1 MRPLLLGFNKS
12 TQFKAVDTITTL
24 GKTAAALPDFEACKQ
39 VFAVGKTDEEKQ
51 KNQALVDRMIY
62 NKVRV
67 CPSCSKPNGFT
78 LKTCNSCGTDI
89 SKQELSKTLNVF
101 AGFFLG
107 IAKSTFPL
115 TISIR
120 HETPEILVLDDLLAL
135 SPCHV
140 NVLPMKQFIPDWR
153 YLLRSPVEGLA
164 VVNKLKQ
171 SAVEVI
177 KTQFLSNEEFM
188 KAFTKVSAEKLLPFD
203 AENDLSMGFNFPPS
217 QYQLHL
223 QCIFPVVLPY
233 QYYLFEKG
241 THFTPCR
248 FFPFEYVAEVLKIV
262 SSSEQQKTPLPAEL
276 LKDDTPI
283 EDIVEYFKEKH
294 NIDAEKIRVAFC
306 DRFDK
311 NFLKFQNWKNEDFDV
326 VARENEAS
334 KKLEV
339 VSGEAKAD
347 DLMNLVNKDKLALQ
361 SYGRPYTAEGK
372 PQGKFY
378 SYPATSVEQI
388 QFW

>member
-1 MRPLLLGFNKS
+1 MRSVFLGYNKTS
-12 TQFKAVDTITTL
+12 QFKAIDTIASL
-24 GKTAAALPDFEACKQ
+24 GKSTPALADFEACKQ
-39 VFAVGKTDEEKQ
+39 AFITGKTEDEKQ
-51 KNQALVDRMIY
+51 KNQSLVERMIY

-78 LKTCNSCGTDI
+78 LKACNSCGTDI
-89 SKQELSKTLNVF
+89 SKQEMSKTLNVF
-101 AGFFLG
+101 AGFMLG

-120 HETPEILVLDDLLAL
+120 HETPEVLVLDDLLAL

-153 YLLRSPVEGLA
+153 YLLRNPAAGLA
-164 VVNKLKQ
+164 VVSQLKQ
-171 SAVEVI
+171 SAVDVV
-177 KTQFLSNEEFM
+177 KNQFLSNEEFL
-188 KAFTKVSAEKLLPFD
+188 KGFTKVSSALAFD

-233 QYYLFEKG
+233 QYYLYQKG
-241 THFTPCR
+241 THFTPGR
-248 FFPFEYVAEVLKIV
+248 FFPFEYVAEVLKKV
-262 SSSEQQKTPLPAEL
+262 ASSDEKIPQEL
-276 LKDDTPI
+276 LLDETPI
-283 EDIVEYFKEKH
+283 EDIVEYFKQKH
-294 NIDAEKIRVAFC
+294 NIDAEQIRVAFC
-306 DRFDK
+306 ERFDK
-311 NFLKFQNWKNEDFDV
+311 NFQKFENWRKEDFDV
-326 VARENEAS
+326 VAEENESS
-334 KKLEV
+334 KKLEAAGV
-339 VSGEAKAD
+339 E
-347 DLMNLVNKDKLALQ
+347 DLTPLVNKDKLALQ

-378 SYPATSVEQI
+378 SFPPTSVEQI